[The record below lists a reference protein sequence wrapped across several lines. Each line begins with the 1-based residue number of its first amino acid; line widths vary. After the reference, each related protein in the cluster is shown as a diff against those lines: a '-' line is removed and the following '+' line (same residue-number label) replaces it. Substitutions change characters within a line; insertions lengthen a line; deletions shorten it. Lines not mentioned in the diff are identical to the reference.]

1 MRAPLGCLLPA
12 PMFGG
17 YRCCNPSV
25 FALLLVPLVLCNRQI
40 YEDLG
45 VPLFDFHVR
54 ALAMSFNSKVADVE
68 NSLVRQL
75 GRYADRGL
83 TPSLETL
90 AKCGR
95 RPVEAIDRNGQVEQT
110 NRVRRWSAVLFGY
123 RDWFFSVFFSV
134 VRQIPGY
141 TMLSRGT
148 GRTSLKARRIHI
160 SALQK
165 SSFCDG
171 ASLGSDP
178 RQPSNQ
184 SLFLP

>member
-12 PMFGG
+12 PMFGVTG
-17 YRCCNPSV
+17 V
-25 FALLLVPLVLCNRQI
+25 AILVSSPCYWCPWYVCNRQI

-75 GRYADRGL
+75 GRYADRGC

-110 NRVRRWSAVLFGY
+110 NRVRR
-123 RDWFFSVFFSV
+123 
-134 VRQIPGY
+134 
-141 TMLSRGT
+141 
-148 GRTSLKARRIHI
+148 
-160 SALQK
+160 
-165 SSFCDG
+165 
-171 ASLGSDP
+171 
-178 RQPSNQ
+178 
-184 SLFLP
+184 